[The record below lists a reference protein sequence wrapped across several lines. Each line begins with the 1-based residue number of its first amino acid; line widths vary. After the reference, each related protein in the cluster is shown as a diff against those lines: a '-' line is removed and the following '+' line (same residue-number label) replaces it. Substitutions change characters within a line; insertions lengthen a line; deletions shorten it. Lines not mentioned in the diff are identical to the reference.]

1 MQLLHY
7 SYEEA
12 KRLLNE
18 HREALN
24 KIAEYLIRR
33 ETITGKEFMKIFRAV
48 EKGLEIPEN
57 LDDLEIPEE
66 KKAEETQ
73 ESIPAEEENVQEE
86 KTEALKEVQNVPE
99 LTAAE
104 TEVTEES
111 QDVSD

>member
-1 MQLLHY
+1 
-7 SYEEA
+7 
-12 KRLLNE
+12 
-18 HREALN
+18 
-24 KIAEYLIRR
+24 
-33 ETITGKEFMKIFRAV
+33 MKIFRAV

-86 KTEALKEVQNVPE
+86 KTEAPKEVQNVPE